1 MNFVLSRRAR
11 RRDVHSDPTVSPLSR
26 GRFSNR
32 ARLLSAQFYS
42 FSITKM
48 APKVKLLYF
57 DGRGRGEMI
66 RIMLSYG
73 GVEFEDKRIKME
85 EWPQVKPSK

>member
-1 MNFVLSRRAR
+1 
-11 RRDVHSDPTVSPLSR
+11 
-26 GRFSNR
+26 
-32 ARLLSAQFYS
+32 
-42 FSITKM
+42 M

-85 EWPQVKPSK
+85 EWPQVKPSKYRVEQKGSSQVA

>member
-1 MNFVLSRRAR
+1 MFTATPLYHPLVAVDSRTEQ
-11 RRDVHSDPTVSPLSR
+11 DSSTP
-26 GRFSNR
+26 
-32 ARLLSAQFYS
+32 
-42 FSITKM
+42 FSIIKM